1 MSADL
6 VIPICPACGSDRT
19 SDASHGEI
27 YCVDC
32 NRIFPVLE
40 LKTGA
45 AKHERLA
52 EETVPKAA

>member
-27 YCVDC
+27 YCVEC
-32 NRIFPVLE
+32 NRIYPVLE
-40 LKTGA
+40 LKTGTT
-45 AKHERLA
+45 EQEGPA
-52 EETVPKAA
+52 EETVRKAA

>member
-32 NRIFPVLE
+32 NRIYPVVE
-40 LKTGA
+40 SDTGPA
-45 AKHERLA
+45 HARLA
-52 EETVPKAA
+52 PETGRKAA